1 MVVEGEGLQRLRC
14 GISIQGR
21 IRERLFYK
29 DGQIELRR
37 RFYPVREGR
46 GGGGGG
52 DGEGGFRGKSAG
64 WRVTVKKEASCS
76 HVRAT
81 LLGRSSGD
89 VAVPN
94 GGSGMQRAM

>member
-46 GGGGGG
+46 GGGGG

-81 LLGRSSGD
+81 LPGRFSGD